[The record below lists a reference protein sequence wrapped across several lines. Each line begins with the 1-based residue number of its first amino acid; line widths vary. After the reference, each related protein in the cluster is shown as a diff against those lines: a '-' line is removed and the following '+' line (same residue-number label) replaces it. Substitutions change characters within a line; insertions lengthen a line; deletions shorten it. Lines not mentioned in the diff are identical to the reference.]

1 MPTFALPTFLFGPN
15 QGARNSTILERSGG
29 SDDVPE
35 AERRVLGDLPLALA
49 GWMGAREEDEIYGC
63 LPLSRA
69 TTGGRLLFRAAYLRD
84 VGGEPYGLAVGVY
97 LPREMLHELDG
108 HAERLVDLLPWP
120 DRDTRFVAAPLTV
133 DTASLPALTDGV
145 PVGLEWDDRA
155 VMVEDGTPPL
165 AVARTLLAGL
175 RRPPQHRRVRGWVTT
190 SRFPSLGGID
200 ARSSFQLVVSAGSPP
215 REDYPTAIWRG
226 EFRGPVSAPP
236 PAWAAWQRLHALV
249 ADDRELTEAS
259 NWAANLAG
267 LAPAAVAE
275 GLLARALAWPKTGP
289 RLFLAMAHRFELGG
303 ALPDAAMRIE
313 KAVREAKVPER
324 NALVSELIRMG
335 EPARTTAGLF
345 WLLGRDP
352 WLAWKAD
359 QDAFA
364 MLLAETAW
372 LANIGRLDEDPFQ
385 TIGSEYRFMAIEA
398 GFAALF
404 ADPRIENP
412 HHKALTWL
420 VASLIKDTDS
430 LVQAD
435 PRNVAVARQ
444 INRAAEAGLPL
455 VGPRL
460 APQFKVWS
468 LYLPPET
475 VATVRKQLYRVPPQ
489 LPRDGDQLTLLA
501 DLIGAVNRAGRASHQ
516 GVGR

>member
-97 LPREMLHELDG
+97 LPRELLHELDG

-120 DRDTRFVAAPLTV
+120 DRDTRFVAAPLTL
-133 DTASLPALTDGV
+133 DTASLPALADGV

-236 PAWAAWQRLHALV
+236 PAWAAWQKLHALV
-249 ADDRELTEAS
+249 ADDRELAEAS

-275 GLLARALAWPKTGP
+275 GLLARALSWPNTGP
-289 RLFLAMAHRFELGG
+289 RLFLAMAHRFGLGG
-303 ALPDAAMRIE
+303 ALADPAARIE
-313 KAVREAKVPER
+313 ETVFTVDAEQRGALIS
-324 NALVSELIRMG
+324 ALVRM
-335 EPARTTAGLF
+335 PDPQRTTLGL
-345 WLLGRDP
+345 WSLLARAP
-352 WLAWKAD
+352 ALAWETD
-359 QDAFA
+359 PDTFA
-364 MLLAETAW
+364 LLLTELDW
-372 LANIGRLDEDPFQ
+372 LGWMGRNGHTRFG
-385 TIGSEYRFMAIEA
+385 TIEPEHRYRAIEHGLA
-398 GFAALF
+398 VLL
-404 ADPRIENP
+404 ADPRPDNP
-412 HHKALTWL
+412 VYAPLKGL
-420 VASLIKDTDS
+420 VLSLIGDNNS
-430 LVQAD
+430 LVQSN
-435 PRNVAVARQ
+435 PRNVAIARQ
-444 INRAAEAGLPL
+444 VSAASEAGLPL
-455 VGPRL
+455 IDQRNWNFFENWARYLPKESL
-460 APQFKVWS
+460 AP
-468 LYLPPET
+468 
-475 VATVRKQLYRVPPQ
+475 VRKQLYRVPPG
-489 LPRDGDQLTLLA
+489 LPADRDQLVLLT
-501 DLIGAVNRAGRASHQ
+501 DLIAAVNRAGRPSQQ
-516 GVGR
+516 GFGR